1 MKQISATIL
10 LLFITSGIYSQH
22 TFKGKVI
29 SICKGHIEEPVGFVK
44 VYFDSKTFIYTDGNG
59 GFEFQNISG
68 SHTISIHTGSHTQFD
83 SKIEVNE
90 NIENAL
96 IVLEYDIDCEFDNL
110 ISQKKRPKFKD
121 FLIIENTYMLK
132 NEEINKSKKITIS
145 QADTSRLTEKKS
157 SSKLQDKTLLLN
169 QLNVLYSQESEQK
182 RIEQK
187 EVEKFKSIRIKIKKN
202 CYQMIFATING
213 ECIQNLKEVFYDSDY
228 NKYYVIE
235 IVIPR
240 DLKTDI
246 PVKYISGW
254 QKNKNVFPPIFSTY
268 LISPA
273 MIQKNHNG
281 VYIEIPY
288 ACDRPPRNGIN
299 GYSPSWEFAKFW
311 KPMEVVTE
319 DNLNQIMPS
328 LDSLPIDFPSQF
340 LKQGISGKMVL
351 QADVDNNGNASNVKI
366 LKSLHP
372 FIDSIMTD
380 VILARGA
387 WIPASN
393 FCVPEP
399 STCTIPISFNI
410 EKAYGYLSG
419 SIDKENKP
427 TEIHL
432 LKDYSLNRSTI
443 SNTKGEFYFGQLELD
458 LYQLSIS
465 NYSDTISFKVQADSC
480 LWLSISSETKKVVP
494 KFNLCDCKSFEI
506 KNAKPEKFYIKAQLI
521 DEQSRTPINNS
532 AVSLSISE
540 TELSTD
546 KYAKL
551 NFEFKLASN
560 SHKLTKGHR
569 ISGIPINPSE
579 KIIAYLE
586 IEGYYP
592 YWFYIVPSF
601 HSDDTYISDYNREFD
616 LGIIKIKKN
625 DKPTKNK
632 QH

>member
-10 LLFITSGIYSQH
+10 FLFITCGLFSQH

-29 SICKGHIEEPVGFVK
+29 LVCNGNIEEPLGFIK
-44 VYFDSKTFIYTDGNG
+44 VHLNGETLVNTDAYGS
-59 GFEFQNISG
+59 FEVQDISG
-68 SHTISIHTGSHTQFD
+68 LHQISINTGSHAPFNSEINVT
-83 SKIEVNE
+83 E
-90 NIENAL
+90 NIENVL
-96 IVLEYDIDCEFDNL
+96 IILEYRIDCDFDNL
-110 ISQKKRPKFKD
+110 LIQKKKPKFKD
-121 FLIIENTYMLK
+121 YLILEKTYRGENDEL
-132 NEEINKSKKITIS
+132 NKPKTLTIS
-145 QADTSRLTEKKS
+145 QADTTRSIENKP
-157 SSKLQDKTLLLN
+157 SSKLQDKAVLLN
-169 QLNVLYSQESEQK
+169 QLDVFCSQDSQQK
-182 RIEQK
+182 RSAEK
-187 EVEKFKSIRIKIKKN
+187 EGAKFKSIRIKIKKN
-202 CYQMIFATING
+202 CYQMIFATIND

-235 IVIPR
+235 IVIPK

-246 PVKYISGW
+246 PIKYISGW
-254 QKNKNVFPPIFSTY
+254 QKNENVFSPIFSEY
-268 LISPA
+268 FISPA

-288 ACDRPPRNGIN
+288 TCERPPQNRIN

-311 KPMEVVTE
+311 KLMEVVTE
-319 DNLNQIMPS
+319 YNINQIMPP
-328 LDSLPIDFPSQF
+328 LDSLPIDLESQF
-340 LKQGISGKMVL
+340 FKQGISGRMVL
-351 QADVDNNGNASNVKI
+351 QADVDHNANASNVKT

-380 VILARGA
+380 VLLGRS

-410 EKAYGYLSG
+410 EKPYGYLSG

-427 TEIHL
+427 SEIHL
-432 LKDYSLNRSTI
+432 LKDYSLYRSTI
-443 SNTKGEFYFGQLELD
+443 SNTKGEFYFGQLELG
-458 LYQLSIS
+458 LYRLSIS
-465 NYSDTISFKVQADSC
+465 NYSDTISFRVQADSC

-494 KFNLCDCKSFEI
+494 KFTLCDCSSFEI
-506 KNAKPEKFYIKAQLI
+506 ENTEPEKFHIKAQLI
-521 DEQSRTPINNS
+521 DKLSRIPINNS
-532 AVSLSISE
+532 TVSLSISE

-546 KYAKL
+546 KFAKL

-560 SHKLTKGHR
+560 RHKLTKGHR
-569 ISGIPINPSE
+569 ISGIPIKPSE
-579 KIIAYLE
+579 KIIAYIE
-586 IEGYYP
+586 VEGYDP

-601 HSDDTYISDYNREFD
+601 HLDETYISEYLREFD
-616 LGIIKIKKN
+616 LGIIEFKKN